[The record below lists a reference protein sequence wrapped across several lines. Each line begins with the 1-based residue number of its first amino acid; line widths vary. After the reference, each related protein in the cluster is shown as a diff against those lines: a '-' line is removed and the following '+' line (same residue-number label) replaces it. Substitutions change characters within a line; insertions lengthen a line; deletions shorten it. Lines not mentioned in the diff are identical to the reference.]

1 VSAASSDAAFDGDWP
16 GLVTRLNLNG
26 MAGLLA
32 RYAELVSFKNNHLEL
47 VVPDAHRAYAERN
60 YLDKLRSELT
70 PHFGEGFRLSVRTG
84 PTGGASL
91 AAARSRESEE
101 RQATAAAAI
110 EDDPFVKSL
119 VRDGAQVSS
128 IRPPGNGGDGKP

>member
-1 VSAASSDAAFDGDWP
+1 VAKVDFDGDWP

-32 RYAELVSFKNNHLEL
+32 RYAELGSFNNNHLEL
-47 VVPDAHRAYAERN
+47 VVPEAHRAYADKN
-60 YLDKLRSELT
+60 YLDKLKAALV
-70 PHFGEGFRLSVRTG
+70 PHFGETLRVSVRPGSTAG
-84 PTGGASL
+84 VSL
-91 AAARSRESEE
+91 AAARSRESEQ

-119 VRDGAQVSS
+119 VRDFGAEVVPSS
-128 IRPPGNGGDGKP
+128 IRPPEEHKP